1 MRNTLKSN
9 TGYGQF
15 RWVVL
20 LLLVVVIL
28 PTVCLLWFMN
38 EAIDNER
45 LVIRQKQMT
54 FYRSE
59 LDEAVQNV
67 DRDWS
72 ARCALLTREETT
84 HPYEQFVAAMR
95 ETSCETLL
103 IYSPAGNR
111 LYPQLTTD
119 ASAAETPEMFA
130 DAWQLEFVERDYEQA
145 ALSYE
150 KHARSA
156 LTDPRRLANLLKRGL
171 PWSKEEARPDPV
183 YDRRYLAAVLGQSRS
198 LGKLDRIED
207 AIEVCQPAAISPLAK
222 TGDTP
227 MLSLIANARLL
238 MLSWVQDRP
247 RYEALLENT
256 FGDLVGMLYR
266 PNEADAALAADQ
278 NLFVAQKALDL
289 MSGNPRLRLQWER
302 SHKISLPR
310 LIGAEERALE
320 LADRF
325 PTSTAFEAWPS
336 DRLQPLSVANEAES
350 ESTTAYALVHRL
362 QGRTYFALLSDQ
374 SIRAVLSKFAAPF
387 RNEYTGYRILDE
399 AGRVFIGPAEPETEP
414 FVTDAI
420 GSYFPNWKVELFF
433 KPGDVL
439 DQAAGKR
446 IAMYTWT
453 GTLVILVILA
463 FGAVAAKA
471 IGRQVKLNRLKND
484 FIATVTHELKTPLAS
499 MRVLVDTLL
508 EGHYRDQRQV
518 TEYLE
523 LICRENGRLSRLI
536 DNFLTFSRME
546 RNKQAFRI
554 RATQP
559 EAVAQAAAE
568 AVRTK
573 FDQAACRFAMDIAP
587 DLPEI
592 EADPDAMVTVLVN
605 LLDNACKYSYDDKQ
619 IALRVTAEDHV
630 VRFAVSDNGVGI
642 PRRAAKRIFRRFYQV
657 DRRLARRAEGCGLG
671 LSIAKFI
678 VDAHNG
684 RISVDSKP
692 GQGSTFTVTL
702 PASEKPRT

>member
-1 MRNTLKSN
+1 M
-9 TGYGQF
+9 
-15 RWVVL
+15 
-20 LLLVVVIL
+20 
-28 PTVCLLWFMN
+28 
-38 EAIDNER
+38 
-45 LVIRQKQMT
+45 
-54 FYRSE
+54 
-59 LDEAVQNV
+59 
-67 DRDWS
+67 
-72 ARCALLTREETT
+72 
-84 HPYEQFVAAMR
+84 AMR
-95 ETSCETLL
+95 ETGYETLL
-103 IYSPAGNR
+103 IYGPAGER
-111 LYPQLTTD
+111 LYPELTTN
-119 ASAAETPEMFA
+119 AGAVETPEMFA
-130 DAWQLEFVERDYEQA
+130 DAWQLEFVDRDYAQA

-150 KHARSA
+150 SHARSA
-156 LTDPRRLANLLKRGL
+156 LTDPRRLANLIKRGL
-171 PWSKEEARPDPV
+171 PWSKEEVRADPV

-207 AIEVCQPAAISPLAK
+207 AVAVCQPAAVSPLAK
-222 TGDTP
+222 TGDAD
-227 MLSLIANARLL
+227 MLSLIAHARLL
-238 MLSWVQDRP
+238 MLSWIQNR
-247 RYEALLENT
+247 RQYEALCEST
-256 FGDLVGMLYR
+256 FADLIAMLYR
-266 PNEADAALAADQ
+266 PNESGASLTADQ

-289 MSGNPRLRLQWER
+289 MAGNPRLRALWER
-302 SHKISLPR
+302 SRKVSLPR
-310 LIGAEERALE
+310 LIEAETRALE

-325 PTSTAFEAWPS
+325 PVSTAFEAWPS
-336 DRLQPLSVANEAES
+336 DKLQPLSVVNEAETES
-350 ESTTAYALVHRL
+350 ETTYALVHRL
-362 QGRTYFALLSDQ
+362 QSRTYFALLSDQ
-374 SIRAVLSKFAAPF
+374 SIRAVLAKFAAPF
-387 RNEYTGYRILDE
+387 NNAYTGYRILDE
-399 AGRVFIGPAEPETEP
+399 TGKPFIGAAEPETEP
-414 FVTDAI
+414 FASDGVGA
-420 GSYFPNWKVELFF
+420 YFPNWKIELFF

-508 EGHYRDQRQV
+508 EGHYRDQQQV

-554 RATQP
+554 RTTRP
-559 EAVAQAAAE
+559 EAIAQAAAE

-573 FDQAACRFAMDIAP
+573 FDQASCQFAMDLAP
-587 DLPEI
+587 DLPEVK
-592 EADPDAMVTVLVN
+592 ADPDAMVTVLVN

-619 IALRVTAEDHV
+619 IALRVTAEDHA

-684 RISVDSKP
+684 HISVDSKP
-692 GQGSTFTVTL
+692 GQGSTFIVTL
-702 PASEKPRT
+702 PAPAKP